1 MIQHAELIVSVS
13 VPRPFDLKRTGRLTA
28 VGVAQA
34 IVMQR
39 YSPLNA
45 SMALKGALVVKK
57 EIVEFNPPRG

>member
-1 MIQHAELIVSVS
+1 MIHHAELIVSVS
-13 VPRPFDLKRTGRLTA
+13 VPRPFDLERSGGLTA
-28 VGVAQA
+28 VALRRS

-39 YSPLNA
+39 YSPLNS